1 MRRFVDMTNVAKL
14 AVAAAAVV
22 IVAVVSLTLL
32 SPSYSPAATTQPGSS
47 ATATSVGLV
56 LDSLVERQTVTEDG
70 VRFSVRVPTKAG
82 WAGWERF
89 NSATRGT
96 RVTRAIAP
104 SRSAM

>member
-1 MRRFVDMTNVAKL
+1 MKTFALCVAAL
-14 AVAAAAVV
+14 VATVTLTSVAAAG
-22 IVAVVSLTLL
+22 
-32 SPSYSPAATTQPGSS
+32 PEAAKQR
-47 ATATSVGLV
+47 AAI
-56 LDSLVERQTVTEDG
+56 LVERQTVTEDG